1 MAQSLEDLM
10 KARGL
15 VPHEINFAEP
25 WEARAFAI
33 ALALS
38 ESGRFA
44 WEEFRQRL
52 IAEIAQAD
60 AAAAAGAPR
69 LDYYECWLRALE
81 AVLGA
86 KGIAAG
92 AEIDRHADRIAANPP
107 APTKAV
113 STGPVKIA

>member
-1 MAQSLEDLM
+1 MTQSLEDMMRL
-10 KARGL
+10 RGL
-15 VPHEINFAEP
+15 TPREINFAEP

-33 ALALS
+33 AIALS

-60 AAAAAGAPR
+60 SAAAGAPR
-69 LDYYECWLRALE
+69 VDYYECWLRALE

-86 KGIAAG
+86 KGIAET
-92 AEIDRHADRIAANPP
+92 AEIDRHADRIHANPP

-113 STGPVKIA
+113 TTGPVKIA

>member
-1 MAQSLEDLM
+1 MAQSLENIM
-10 KARGL
+10 KSRGL
-15 VPHEINFAEP
+15 APHEINFAQP

-38 ESGRFA
+38 ESGGFA

-52 IAEIAQAD
+52 IAEIARAD
-60 AAAAAGAPR
+60 TEAVAGAPR

-86 KGIAAG
+86 KGIAEG
-92 AEIDRHADRIAANPP
+92 AEIDRHAERIAANPP

-113 STGPVKIA
+113 TTGPVKIA